1 MAVVICYRTAP
12 LSHRAEQDEEHGWG
26 RKKSLHLCNGIS
38 ESPDWV
44 LTGQH
49 SKSLYKDCIQKAQ
62 PKEAQFPAADK
73 ERLKQVAPRPG
84 VRKLWASPLL

>member
-1 MAVVICYRTAP
+1 MAGAGKRVSTSVMA
-12 LSHRAEQDEEHGWG
+12 SQRAQTGY
-26 RKKSLHLCNGIS
+26 S
-38 ESPDWV
+38 
-44 LTGQH
+44 TGQH
-49 SKSLYKDCIQKAQ
+49 SKSLYKDCVQKAQ